1 MKSNKMYQVSTIQ
14 ALSLGYTRPVVT
26 VAKLLSKGDTGLG
39 AFESV
44 NGEMIVL
51 DGNCYQANDE
61 GDVYQATPEMGIPF
75 ASVSTLDDCKSFSI
89 DHPTELNS
97 LRELLTQ
104 KIEEDFGLNS
114 MHIARID
121 GIFSEIKARSES
133 PLIAHHVSLKE
144 ILSATQ
150 NEFSFHNIEGTLV
163 CIYYPEYMKG
173 INATGWHIHFL
184 SSDFTKGGH
193 VFEVK
198 MPSAKVRLSTISSLE
213 IQLPEDPA
221 FDTYSLHE
229 ASDEEI
235 KEVEQK

>member
-114 MHIARID
+114 MHKNIFSQIFRKTCQARITKKSEHKLGNKVLISHEPIVD
-121 GIFSEIKARSES
+121 IFPIDAPFNQLFFKSS
-133 PLIAHHVSLKE
+133 
-144 ILSATQ
+144 
-150 NEFSFHNIEGTLV
+150 
-163 CIYYPEYMKG
+163 
-173 INATGWHIHFL
+173 IH
-184 SSDFTKGGH
+184 SYTSHK
-193 VFEVK
+193 
-198 MPSAKVRLSTISSLE
+198 
-213 IQLPEDPA
+213 
-221 FDTYSLHE
+221 
-229 ASDEEI
+229 
-235 KEVEQK
+235 